1 MPIQLYDT
9 VQFFPFDAARR
20 VIHTR
25 NDPIEGTVIGDLRRH
40 YRVRLP
46 GNAFCLVLKAN
57 PTLDRCA
64 APAPTSS

>member
-20 VIHTR
+20 VIHTK
-25 NDPIEGTVIGDLRRH
+25 NAPIEGTVVDDLCRH

-64 APAPTSS
+64 APTSS